1 MHIAHTGFG
10 MFLGLMLPAVVLAQP
25 TATPIANP
33 PRQQMQTVVPNLLVG
48 PYLLNVTG
56 KTFAGDVFLDVA
68 VTDSGSPVADGT
80 TVTFSAVPADTG
92 GSAPDGGSPVVLT
105 TLTSAGH
112 AKLVPPII
120 ADGDWV
126 VTFGVSGAAGA
137 VSSSPQTIGVDPH
150 RPPDTFA
157 FAVISL
163 ATPIITLILF
173 LTAFQVRHIALEQWP
188 PGRERVQENGSR
200 RTRSA
205 AA

>member
-1 MHIAHTGFG
+1 
-10 MFLGLMLPAVVLAQP
+10 
-25 TATPIANP
+25 
-33 PRQQMQTVVPNLLVG
+33 MQTVVPNLLVE

-68 VTDSGSPVADGT
+68 VTDNGSPVADGT
-80 TVTFSAVPADTG
+80 TVTFSAVPTVTG

-137 VSSSPQTIGVDPH
+137 ISSSPQTIGVDPH

-163 ATPIITLILF
+163 ATPIITVILF

-188 PGRERVQENGSR
+188 PGRERVRANGSQ

>member
-1 MHIAHTGFG
+1 MRIAQTGFG
-10 MFLGLMLPAVVLAQP
+10 MFLGLMLPAVALAQP

-68 VTDSGSPVADGT
+68 VTDNGSPVADGT
-80 TVTFSAVPADTG
+80 TVTFSAVPTVTG
-92 GSAPDGGSPVVLT
+92 GSAPDGGSPVDLT
-105 TLTSAGH
+105 TMTSAGH

-126 VTFGVSGAAGA
+126 VTFGVSGAAGV

-157 FAVISL
+157 FAVTSV
-163 ATPIITLILF
+163 ATPIITLIL
-173 LTAFQVRHIALEQWP
+173 LLAAFQLRHIALEQWP